1 MANGVINFFHLLATS
16 IWIGGMVYIHFVLL
30 PAVSKIDQGEGGKLQ
45 GIIAKRFSIIAWSAL
60 LILLITGYLK
70 TPSEMLFNT
79 TTHFGII
86 LTIKH
91 ILILCVIVVGIMIG
105 AVVVPGLRKHMP
117 KPGEKPLPE
126 FFSFKKKLEILA
138 TTNLTL
144 GILILIC
151 ASMLW

>member
-1 MANGVINFFHLLATS
+1 
-16 IWIGGMVYIHFVLL
+16 MVYIHFVLL
-30 PAVSKIDQGEGGKLQ
+30 PAVSKIDQAEEAKLQ

-70 TPSEMLFNT
+70 TPSEMLFNKST
-79 TTHFGII
+79 QFGII

-91 ILILCVIVVGIMIG
+91 ILILCVIIFGIMIG
-105 AVVVPGLRKHMP
+105 AVVVPGLRKHLP
-117 KPGEKPLPE
+117 KPGEKPAFE
-126 FFSFKKKLEILA
+126 FFAFKKKKLEFLA

-151 ASMLW
+151 ASLM

>member
-1 MANGVINFFHLLATS
+1 M
-16 IWIGGMVYIHFVLL
+16 
-30 PAVSKIDQGEGGKLQ
+30 
-45 GIIAKRFSIIAWSAL
+45 

-79 TTHFGII
+79 STHFGII

-91 ILILCVIVVGIMIG
+91 ILILCIIIVGIMIG
-105 AVVVPGLRKHMP
+105 AVVVPGLRKNMP
-117 KPGEKPLPE
+117 KPCEKPLPE
-126 FFSFKKKLEILA
+126 FLSYRKKLEILA

-144 GILILIC
+144 GVLILIC